1 MSKATIIPGSKPV
14 INPMLDLF
22 KVPPTD
28 FSIASR
34 RKVPVHPFTTG
45 ITPVDFQI
53 DPQSEYIDLS
63 QSEFE
68 LELKLKKSDGTRL
81 TAAAT
86 SNLFLANN
94 FAHSLFKQISV
105 RFNNTLI
112 SPQTDT
118 YAYKALIDTALNF
131 DRDDGETILKP
142 QGWVNGLNPPIGQ
155 LTANQLDVTH
165 ADHAALPESQR
176 FALKQMR
183 EECGE
188 YVNKTHVLRF
198 KPMIEVFHLSKLLV
212 PQVQIGIQLFFNTPD
227 FFTLRYRSTD
237 TLRLNVADIKIKL
250 LLCQVKVNTDLFRDL
265 AITMDKSVVS
275 YPTVRSEVRTYNLG
289 ATERMFEINNPFQNR
304 TPNLIVVGLV
314 EAAAFNGHV
323 EKNPF
328 AFQKFGLTSIKQL
341 VKGEKYPYETMELNH
356 DSDQLDM
363 RGYHRFLEATSCLR
377 KSKGNMVTRK
387 EWGQGRAF
395 TLFAFDN
402 AANGFLHSPVL
413 NPKLSGELQLMLH
426 FGADPAVN
434 VTVIVYGEFENL
446 LEVDSNKAVLY
457 NVYDGTR

>member
-1 MSKATIIPGSKPV
+1 MSTTSIIPGSEPV
-14 INPMLDLF
+14 MSPMLDLF

-34 RKVPVHPFTTG
+34 RKVPIHPFTTG

-68 LELKLKKSDGTRL
+68 LQLKLKKADGTAL
-81 TAAAT
+81 TAADT
-86 SNLFLANN
+86 STIFLTNN

-155 LTANQLDVTH
+155 LTANQLTAGH
-165 ADHAALPESQR
+165 ADHLALPESQR

-183 EECGE
+183 EEYGE
-188 YVNKTHVLRF
+188 YVNKSHVLRF

-212 PQVQIGIQLFFNTPD
+212 PQVQIGIQLFFNAPD
-227 FFTLRYRSTD
+227 FFTIRYRGAD
-237 TLRLNVADIKIKL
+237 TMRLNVADVKIRL
-250 LLCQVKVNTDLFRDL
+250 LLCQVKVNRDLYKDL

-289 ATERMFEINNPFQNR
+289 ATERLFEINNPFQNR
-304 TPNLIVVGLV
+304 TPNLLVVGLV
-314 EAAAFNGHV
+314 EAAAFNGDV

-341 VKGEKYPYETMELNH
+341 VKGEEYPYETLELDH
-356 DSDQLDM
+356 ASDQLDM

-377 KSKGNMVTRK
+377 KNKGNMVTRQ
-387 EWGQGRAF
+387 EWGQGRSF

-402 AANGFLHSPVL
+402 AANGLLHSPVL

-457 NVYDGTR
+457 NVYDSNR

>member
-1 MSKATIIPGSKPV
+1 M
-14 INPMLDLF
+14 
-22 KVPPTD
+22 
-28 FSIASR
+28 
-34 RKVPVHPFTTG
+34 
-45 ITPVDFQI
+45 
-53 DPQSEYIDLS
+53 
-63 QSEFE
+63 
-68 LELKLKKSDGTRL
+68 
-81 TAAAT
+81 
-86 SNLFLANN
+86 
-94 FAHSLFKQISV
+94 
-105 RFNNTLI
+105 
-112 SPQTDT
+112 
-118 YAYKALIDTALNF
+118 
-131 DRDDGETILKP
+131 KP
-142 QGWVNGLNPPIGQ
+142 QGWVNGLDPPIGQ
-155 LTANQLDVTH
+155 LTANQLDVAH
-165 ADHAALPESQR
+165 ADHLALPETQQ

-183 EECGE
+183 EEYGN

-212 PQVQIGIQLFFNTPD
+212 PQVQIGIQLFFNAPE
-227 FFTLRYRSTD
+227 FFTIRYRGTD
-237 TLRLNVADIKIKL
+237 AMRLNVADVKIKL
-250 LLCQVKVNTDLFRDL
+250 LLCQVKVNRDLYRDL
-265 AITMDKSVVS
+265 ALTMDKSIVS

-289 ATERMFEINNPFQNR
+289 ATERLFEINNPFQNR

-341 VKGEKYPYETMELNH
+341 VKGEEYPYETLELDH
-356 DSDQLDM
+356 ASDQFDM

-446 LEVDSNKAVLY
+446 LEVDSNKAILY

>member
-1 MSKATIIPGSKPV
+1 MSTATIISGSKPV
-14 INPMLDLF
+14 MTPMLDLF

-68 LELKLKKSDGTRL
+68 LELKLKKADGTAL

-86 SNLFLANN
+86 STIFLANN

-118 YAYKALIDTALNF
+118 YAYKALIDTVLNF

-142 QGWVNGLNPPIGQ
+142 QGWVNGLDPPIAQ
-155 LTANQLDVTH
+155 LTANQLTAAH
-165 ADHAALPESQR
+165 ADHLALPETQQ

-183 EECGE
+183 EEYGE

-212 PQVQIGIQLFFNTPD
+212 PQVQIGIQLFFNSPD
-227 FFTLRYRSTD
+227 FFTIRYRGTD
-237 TLRLNVADIKIKL
+237 AMRLDVADVKIKL
-250 LLCQVKVNTDLFRDL
+250 LLCQVKVNPDLKREL
-265 AITMDKSVVS
+265 ALTMEKNVVS
-275 YPTVRSEVRTYNLG
+275 YPTVRSEV
-289 ATERMFEINNPFQNR
+289 
-304 TPNLIVVGLV
+304 
-314 EAAAFNGHV
+314 
-323 EKNPF
+323 
-328 AFQKFGLTSIKQL
+328 
-341 VKGEKYPYETMELNH
+341 
-356 DSDQLDM
+356 
-363 RGYHRFLEATSCLR
+363 
-377 KSKGNMVTRK
+377 
-387 EWGQGRAF
+387 
-395 TLFAFDN
+395 
-402 AANGFLHSPVL
+402 
-413 NPKLSGELQLMLH
+413 
-426 FGADPAVN
+426 
-434 VTVIVYGEFENL
+434 
-446 LEVDSNKAVLY
+446 
-457 NVYDGTR
+457 

>member
-53 DPQSEYIDLS
+53 DPKDEYIDLS

-68 LELKLKKSDGTRL
+68 VELKLKKADGTRL

-86 SNLFLANN
+86 SQIFLANN

-118 YAYKALIDTALNF
+118 YAYKALIDTVLNF

-155 LTANQLDVTH
+155 LTANQLDVAH
-165 ADHAALPESQR
+165 VDHAALPESER

-183 EECGE
+183 EEYDE

-227 FFTLRYRSTD
+227 FFTIRYRGTD
-237 TLRLNVADIKIKL
+237 TMRLNVADIKIKL
-250 LLCQVKVNTDLFRDL
+250 LLCQVKLNTNLFL
-265 AITMDKSVVS
+265 SL
-275 YPTVRSEVRTYNLG
+275 RT
-289 ATERMFEINNPFQNR
+289 T
-304 TPNLIVVGLV
+304 
-314 EAAAFNGHV
+314 
-323 EKNPF
+323 
-328 AFQKFGLTSIKQL
+328 
-341 VKGEKYPYETMELNH
+341 
-356 DSDQLDM
+356 
-363 RGYHRFLEATSCLR
+363 
-377 KSKGNMVTRK
+377 
-387 EWGQGRAF
+387 
-395 TLFAFDN
+395 
-402 AANGFLHSPVL
+402 
-413 NPKLSGELQLMLH
+413 
-426 FGADPAVN
+426 
-434 VTVIVYGEFENL
+434 
-446 LEVDSNKAVLY
+446 
-457 NVYDGTR
+457 